1 VTDELPACIREV
13 DGTDLGDSMFG
24 SGQALWVDGREIA
37 HRDDD
42 GRFDVRLTRQAI
54 RELRAR
60 LRADPRVHLRA
71 STSSDGIELELD
83 LDISDDAALL
93 VELVSRATAEHQPP
107 TGAPRKLP
115 PEGEALARRRR
126 FH

>member
-1 VTDELPACIREV
+1 VTDELPACIREI

-42 GRFDVRLTRQAI
+42 GRFDGRLTRQAI

-60 LRADPRVHLRA
+60 LRADRRVHLRA
-71 STSSDGIELELD
+71 STISDWIELELD
-83 LDISDDAALL
+83 LDITDDVALL
-93 VELVSRATAEHQPP
+93 VELVSRAAEHQPSP
-107 TGAPRKLP
+107 GAPRKLP